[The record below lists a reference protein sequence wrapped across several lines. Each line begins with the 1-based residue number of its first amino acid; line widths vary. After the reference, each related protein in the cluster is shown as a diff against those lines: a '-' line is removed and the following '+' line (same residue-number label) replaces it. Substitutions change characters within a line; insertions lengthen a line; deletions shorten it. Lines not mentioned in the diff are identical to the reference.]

1 MGVRSGCPGEGRDHR
16 PVTVEEHR
24 RYELAR
30 RQFAL
35 WRQWWLH
42 AAVYVAYNGTLFLVV
57 GEPSPQR
64 YLWWGLGLLAHA
76 ALVRALGARL
86 AAWEERAIRRR
97 AGGVGD
103 ACAGRQGPSARE

>member
-1 MGVRSGCPGEGRDHR
+1 MGVHSGCLGEGRDHR

-35 WRQWWLH
+35 WRQCCLH
-42 AAVYVAYNGTLFLVV
+42 AAVYVVYNGTLYLVV

-103 ACAGRQGPSARE
+103 ECAG